1 MNLKRL
7 AKHAK
12 NKSAFVDA
20 RQKIFTGNKRSGNT
34 YNEESY
40 NMKYYFAPL
49 EGVTGYIYRNAHQT
63 FFGQIDKYFTPF
75 ISPTSNKD
83 FTSRE
88 LNDILPE
95 HNQGLH
101 VVPQILANNAE
112 YFIRTMK
119 DLAKFGYDEI
129 NLNLGCPSGTVV
141 AKHKGSGFLAQRER
155 LDEFLEDI
163 FSEAATKISIKTRI
177 GKNSPDEFYQLIEIF
192 NKYPLEEIII
202 HPRIQSDF
210 YKNKPNMEVFKDA
223 LALSKNP
230 VCYNGDI
237 FSAKGYR
244 ELTEMYPSLGAVM
257 LGRGL
262 VANPALI
269 GEIKNNYVID
279 KQILEEFHNEVYR
292 GYQKILSG
300 DRNIL
305 FKMKEFWFYMI
316 HLFAESDKYAK
327 KIKKTDRLHDYEAV
341 ISMLFQEQDIVETLL
356 SL

>member
-1 MNLKRL
+1 
-7 AKHAK
+7 
-12 NKSAFVDA
+12 
-20 RQKIFTGNKRSGNT
+20 
-34 YNEESY
+34 
-40 NMKYYFAPL
+40 MKYYFAPL

-63 FFGQIDKYFTPF
+63 FFGQIDKYFIPF
-75 ISPTSNKD
+75 ISPTSNKG

-95 HNQGLH
+95 HNQGLP

-112 YFIRTMK
+112 YFIRTVNE
-119 DLAKFGYDEI
+119 LTKFGYDEI

-141 AKHKGSGFLAQRER
+141 AKHKGSGFLAQREQ

-163 FSEAATKISIKTRI
+163 FSKLSTKISIKTRI
-177 GKNSPDEFYQLIEIF
+177 GKDSSDEFYELIEIF

-202 HPRIQSDF
+202 HPRIQTDF

-223 LALSKNP
+223 LALSKNH

-237 FSAKGYR
+237 FNAKDYR
-244 ELTEMYPSLGAVM
+244 ELAEMYPSLDAVM

-262 VANPALI
+262 IANPALI
-269 GEIKNNYVID
+269 GEIKNNHVID
-279 KQILEEFHNEVYR
+279 KQVIKAFHHAVYA
-292 GYQKILSG
+292 GYQEILSG
-300 DRNIL
+300 DRNVL

-327 KIKKTDRLHDYEAV
+327 KIRKADRLRDYEEV
-341 ISMLFQEQDIVETLL
+341 ISRLFQELDIEETLL
-356 SL
+356 RGF